1 MHIRG
6 GGIIAVE
13 ILAWCGFANE
23 KIYAGYYLMTIERSS
38 RRNFNHELF
47 YLIFCFTEE
56 EIAADRFPAYRYYP
70 DRFLVD
76 HVRHEFRLRFQLR
89 AEIDPGPSNHPS
101 K

>member
-1 MHIRG
+1 M
-6 GGIIAVE
+6 E
-13 ILAWCGFANE
+13 ILAWYGFANR
-23 KIYAGYYLMTIERSS
+23 GDTIHRVFNAVRS
-38 RRNFNHELF
+38 RDRYVINYELF

-56 EIAADRFPAYRYYP
+56 EIAADRFPAYRYNP